1 MILRTKV
8 VCGIP
13 LQRTTSSKK
22 FQTKVSTEKVMV
34 TVFWNSEG
42 VVLTDFWEEVVIVNQ
57 EFWNKTLK
65 KISKIR

>member
-1 MILRTKV
+1 MEYHYK
-8 VCGIP
+8 GP
-13 LQRTTSSKK
+13 PAPKK
-22 FQTKVSTEKVMV
+22 FQTKVSAEKIMA

-65 KISKIR
+65 QFSKST